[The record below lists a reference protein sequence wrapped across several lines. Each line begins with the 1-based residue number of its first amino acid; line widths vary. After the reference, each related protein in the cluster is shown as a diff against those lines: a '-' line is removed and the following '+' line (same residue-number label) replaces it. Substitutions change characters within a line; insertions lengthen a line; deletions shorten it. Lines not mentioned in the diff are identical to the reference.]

1 MGKVSQDDRDTL
13 EVLHQQEID
22 GTIKPEHLEVLK
34 RARSLGR
41 ARDLTMPDKI
51 MRLVKTPTS
60 KIVGTAGAEILGEN
74 LGGAAAT
81 ALGPG
86 KFAKGGKFLA
96 QLAGITAGNVAGQAV
111 TGGSQEEIDPEQTA
125 IATGFG
131 GAGIKA
137 SDGVTWLRN
146 KFRPNKPTIDKVEG
160 TNQLESSA
168 ALRSANRLIDAGIAP
183 KVAHVIKNQAAE
195 VLDAVAS
202 SSPFSKGKMRAQ
214 SESIQKFYDEAIDG
228 FSSHYVDNVSKGQ
241 TGNMLKELLEND
253 VNFANRTRT
262 RNYQAL
268 DELTENTNMVDLSFM
283 HKGDVSF
290 EEAGKILETASD
302 YDFKQ
307 IRKSMRKA
315 VDDAVEAHPND
326 VSIDIGKMKEIKGA
340 ASEANIKW
348 AEEFNRVGGDKA
360 ELSRNLK
367 SKIDT
372 ALMFSNKKMRKMK
385 SSFVEEVA
393 RKKPGVIVDAF
404 LESKS
409 PDTLKEAMKI
419 MSRPLKHKIQSLF
432 LGKVG
437 GDGTG
442 GLFYRSSIRAKDGSL
457 ILDGAKL
464 LDEIAKFERG
474 NNGAMGRA
482 LFPIHGLKGLKMLAE
497 ELAAI
502 TGKEGTGS
510 GGTAIFLM
518 TPGAFLAVSS
528 AAAGLATGAG
538 TESFSTGLATSVG
551 VLVLPKLAARKFN
564 DLKFVTGLVRGIRK
578 FGNDENKLQKFLIL
592 TVTQLIA
599 EGINATFTPGDPN
612 RKPQEAHIGG
622 SSSFTN

>member
-22 GTIKPEHLEVLK
+22 GTIKPEHLEVLN

-51 MRLVKTPTS
+51 MRFVKTPTS

-86 KFAKGGKFLA
+86 KFAKGGKLLA
-96 QLAGITAGNVAGQAV
+96 QLAGITVGNVGGQAV

-131 GAGIKA
+131 GVGIKT
-137 SDGVTWLRN
+137 SDGITWLRN

-367 SKIDT
+367 SRIDT